1 MAEPLGEAE
10 VRGKGWPSFSLVA
23 WEVPQDRDHS
33 FRITSPLPLNLALTC
48 DRVVPRRRR
57 AACLGTFMLLGSD
70 WGWPRL
76 SALLMVIGN
85 IRGDS
90 QAPLASLYRERL
102 SQNTRV
108 PPP

>member
-1 MAEPLGEAE
+1 MAELLGEVE
-10 VRGKGWPSFSLVA
+10 GRGEGWSGFSLVA
-23 WEVPQDRDHS
+23 WEVPPDRGHS

-48 DRVVPRRRR
+48 DPAMPRSR

-76 SALLMVIGN
+76 PPLLMVIGN

-90 QAPLASLYRERL
+90 QVPLAYLYRERL

-108 PPP
+108 LSP

>member
-1 MAEPLGEAE
+1 MAELLGEVE
-10 VRGKGWPSFSLVA
+10 GRSEGWPGFSLVA
-23 WEVPQDRDHS
+23 WEVPPDRGH
-33 FRITSPLPLNLALTC
+33 FFGITSPLPLNLALTR
-48 DRVVPRRRR
+48 DPATPRRSR

-76 SALLMVIGN
+76 SPLLMVIGN

-90 QAPLASLYRERL
+90 QAPLAYLYRERL